1 MNKFSYQ
8 GKSPTISPKAKIL
21 QGAIITGEVILKDF
35 VSVWFNAV
43 IRGDMSGVTIGEFTN
58 VQDNAMIHTNTNKPT
73 LIGSNVT
80 IGHGAIIHACTIGN
94 NALIGMGSVILDGA
108 VIGDGAMIGAGT
120 IVPPGKVIPPKMLAY
135 GNPMQITR
143 QLTEAEIN
151 ANIQNSVNYVVMS
164 KQYPD
169 GE

>member
-1 MNKFSYQ
+1 MNNFSYQ
-8 GKSPTISPKAKIL
+8 GNSPTISPKAKIL
-21 QGAIITGEVILKDF
+21 PGAIITGEVIIKDF

-43 IRGDMSGVTIGEFTN
+43 IRGDMSKVTIGEFTN
-58 VQDNAMIHTNTNKPT
+58 IQDNAMVHTNTNKPT

-94 NALIGMGSVILDGA
+94 NALIGMGSIILDGA

-120 IVPPGKVIPPKMLAY
+120 IVPPGKVVPPKMLAY

-143 QLTEAEIN
+143 QLSEAEIN